1 MINIGLIGYGY
12 WGPNLARNFNNNP
25 DMKLSAIC
33 DFSADRLEK
42 AERLYHHVKLTKN
55 INDLFRDTN
64 LDAIAIATPVSTH
77 FDLAHKAL
85 SNDKHVWVEKP
96 VTEKVEQAKALID
109 LASKKNKVLFVD
121 HTFIYTGAVRKI
133 KQIIENGDLGD
144 LIYYDSTRV
153 NLGLFQQDVDV
164 VWDLAAH
171 DISIMNY
178 LMPFKKLTVSATG
191 SNYYGNGIVPKS
203 LLTIYMENN
212 VIGHINVS
220 WVSPVKI
227 RHTMIGG
234 SSKMILYDDNNPS
247 EKVKV
252 YDKGVDLS
260 ETSKEEFYHLKV
272 QYRVGDMYAPK
283 LEEIEAL
290 ALGTEHFVDCINND
304 KKPIT
309 DGLAGLEVVKVL
321 VASKESLR
329 KKGAP
334 IDLDVT

>member
-12 WGPNLARNFNNNP
+12 WGPNLARNFNNNA

-42 AERLYHHVKLTKN
+42 AGRLYPQLILTKN
-55 INDLFRDTN
+55 INDLFSDTS

-77 FDLAHKAL
+77 FDLANKAL
-85 SNDKHVWVEKP
+85 NNDKHVWVEQP
-96 VTEKVEQAKALID
+96 ITEKVEQAETLID

-121 HTFIYTGAVRKI
+121 HTSIYTGAIRKI
-133 KQIIENGDLGD
+133 KEIIENGELGD

-153 NLGLFQQDVDV
+153 NLGLFKQDVDV

-171 DISIMNY
+171 DISIMDH
-178 LMPFKKLTVSATG
+178 LMPFKKFTVSATG
-191 SNYYGNGIVPKS
+191 SDYYGNGIVPKS

-212 VIGHINVS
+212 LVGHINVS
-220 WVSPVKI
+220 WLSPVKI
-227 RHTMIGG
+227 RQTLIGG
-234 SSKMILYDDNNPS
+234 TSKMVLYDDNNLS

-252 YDKGVDLS
+252 YDKGVDIF
-260 ETSKEEFYHLKV
+260 ETKEELYRLKV

-290 ALGTEHFVDCINND
+290 AVATEHFADCILNG

-309 DGLAGLEVVKVL
+309 DGRAGLEVVKVL
-321 VASKESLR
+321 VASLESLR

-334 IDLDVT
+334 IELDVS

>member
-12 WGPNLARNFNNNP
+12 WGRNLARNFNNNT

-33 DFSADRLEK
+33 DFSTDRLEK
-42 AERLYHHVKLTKN
+42 AGRLYPQLILTKN
-55 INDLFRDTN
+55 INDLFSDTS

-77 FDLAHKAL
+77 FDLANKAL
-85 SNDKHVWVEKP
+85 NNDKHVWVEQP
-96 VTEKVEQAKALID
+96 ITDKVEQAETLID

-121 HTFIYTGAVRKI
+121 HTSIYTGAIRKI
-133 KQIIENGDLGD
+133 KEIIEKGELGD

-153 NLGLFQQDVDV
+153 NLGLFQQDVNV

-171 DISIMNY
+171 DISIMDH
-178 LMPFKKLTVSATG
+178 LIPFKKFTVSATG
-191 SNYYGNGIVPKS
+191 SDYYGNGIVPKS

-212 VIGHINVS
+212 VVGHINVS

-227 RHTMIGG
+227 RQTLIGG
-234 SSKMILYDDNNPS
+234 TSKMVLYDDNNLS

-252 YDKGVDLS
+252 YDKGVDLY
-260 ETSKEEFYHLKV
+260 ETKEELYRLKV
-272 QYRVGDMYAPK
+272 QYRIGDMYAPK

-290 ALGTEHFVDCINND
+290 AVATEHFADCILAG

-309 DGLAGLEVVKVL
+309 DGRAGLEVVKVL
-321 VASKESLR
+321 VASLESLR

-334 IDLDVT
+334 IELDVS

>member
-12 WGPNLARNFNNNP
+12 WGPNLARNFNNNT

-33 DFSADRLEK
+33 DFSTDRLEK
-42 AERLYHHVKLTKN
+42 AGRLYPQLILTKN
-55 INDLFRDTN
+55 INDLFSDTS

-77 FDLAHKAL
+77 FDLANKAL
-85 SNDKHVWVEKP
+85 NNDKHVWVEQP
-96 VTEKVEQAKALID
+96 ITEKVEQAETLID

-121 HTFIYTGAVRKI
+121 HTSIYTGAIRKI
-133 KQIIENGDLGD
+133 KEIIEKGELGD

-153 NLGLFQQDVDV
+153 NLGLFQQDVNV

-171 DISIMNY
+171 DISIMDH
-178 LMPFKKLTVSATG
+178 LIPFKKFTVSATG
-191 SNYYGNGIVPKS
+191 SDYYGNGIVPKS

-212 VIGHINVS
+212 VVGHINVS

-227 RHTMIGG
+227 RQTLIGG
-234 SSKMILYDDNNPS
+234 TSKMVLYDDNNLS

-252 YDKGVDLS
+252 YDKGVDLY
-260 ETSKEEFYHLKV
+260 ETKEELYRLKV
-272 QYRVGDMYAPK
+272 QYRIGDMYAPK

-290 ALGTEHFVDCINND
+290 AVATEHFADCILAG

-309 DGLAGLEVVKVL
+309 DGRAGLEVVKVL
-321 VASKESLR
+321 VASLESLR

-334 IDLDVT
+334 IELDVS